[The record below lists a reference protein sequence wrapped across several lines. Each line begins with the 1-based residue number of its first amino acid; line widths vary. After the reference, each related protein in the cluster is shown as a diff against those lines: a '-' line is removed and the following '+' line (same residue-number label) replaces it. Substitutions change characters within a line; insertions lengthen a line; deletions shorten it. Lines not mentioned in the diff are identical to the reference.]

1 MINNLKKI
9 FTASL
14 ARQLIL
20 GIALVHAVL
29 MSIFVF
35 DLVGRQRE
43 FMIEQNTSQA
53 KGLAETLAANGISW
67 ILSNDVVGI
76 EEVIRSQSRFPGLDY
91 AMFLDMNG
99 KVLGY
104 TDREKVGL
112 YIKDSISQT
121 LLGNSSQTTLLINNP
136 SFIDVAAPV
145 MINDQQIGW
154 ARVGVNRH
162 EIVHSLALVT
172 NKGLIY
178 TMIAISIGIIFA
190 WLMAK
195 GLTSAVRQLSL
206 AIQQVIKGKRDVK
219 CIINRYD
226 EIGVL
231 SQDFNLMLSSIKDKE
246 KKVQQAHDALVE
258 SEMKFR
264 RLVDNLSGEYFL
276 YAYDCNGIFTYASE
290 SVTIILGYTS
300 EEFKIERNSFYTLHR
315 INEQARIYTAN
326 SLKGKVQP
334 SYEIEIY
341 HNNGDKVWLNISEVP
356 VFDEQGNVI
365 SVEGIAR
372 DISQQKNFE
381 KILVTKEQEQSEILN
396 NMLDG
401 VFNIDENG
409 LVLSCNP
416 AAEKIFGYQLTD
428 LKGKSFAMLFSAS
441 NLYSL
446 IPDNQPN
453 EERDVFDL
461 IGIQRQ
467 DKNEIF
473 VDINAEH
480 KDGTVFPVRL
490 SLAKLSIEKNG
501 HQRYVC
507 SCSDRTEQ
515 KYQEEQLRRSQKMD
529 ALGKLTGGIAHDF
542 NNMLGVISGYSELM
556 LMKAKDDPKLIK
568 YIGEIRHAGERG
580 KKLTQKLLAFSRRKE
595 MQSECVDL
603 NAILNDNY
611 HMLAKSLTSK
621 VELKYKLDEKL
632 WNVWFDKGDMEDVL
646 INLCINSM
654 HAMPDGGIL
663 TIRTENVLMSED
675 QAKSHNLKSGN
686 YVHLSVTDT
695 GIGMDEQT
703 RNQIFDPFFTTKD
716 DIGTGLGLSQV
727 YGFVQ
732 STGGGINVYSEPGHG
747 SSFSIY
753 FPCFIGEAAEKKQDS
768 EMPSKFIKGQ
778 GELILL
784 VDDEPS
790 LLLLGEEI
798 LTFHGYRVITAES
811 AKIALNIL
819 ESKKN
824 KNEKISLMISDVIM
838 PEMDGYQLSKIVSEQ
853 YPGVKLQL
861 SSGFNDERHLKYLD
875 DSLHETS
882 LHKTMLSKPY
892 TADELLKRVEILL
905 K

>member
-1 MINNLKKI
+1 
-9 FTASL
+9 
-14 ARQLIL
+14 
-20 GIALVHAVL
+20 
-29 MSIFVF
+29 
-35 DLVGRQRE
+35 
-43 FMIEQNTSQA
+43 
-53 KGLAETLAANGISW
+53 
-67 ILSNDVVGI
+67 
-76 EEVIRSQSRFPGLDY
+76 
-91 AMFLDMNG
+91 
-99 KVLGY
+99 
-104 TDREKVGL
+104 
-112 YIKDSISQT
+112 
-121 LLGNSSQTTLLINNP
+121 
-136 SFIDVAAPV
+136 
-145 MINDQQIGW
+145 
-154 ARVGVNRH
+154 
-162 EIVHSLALVT
+162 
-172 NKGLIY
+172 
-178 TMIAISIGIIFA
+178 
-190 WLMAK
+190 
-195 GLTSAVRQLSL
+195 
-206 AIQQVIKGKRDVK
+206 
-219 CIINRYD
+219 
-226 EIGVL
+226 
-231 SQDFNLMLSSIKDKE
+231 
-246 KKVQQAHDALVE
+246 
-258 SEMKFR
+258 
-264 RLVDNLSGEYFL
+264 
-276 YAYDCNGIFTYASE
+276 
-290 SVTIILGYTS
+290 
-300 EEFKIERNSFYTLHR
+300 
-315 INEQARIYTAN
+315 
-326 SLKGKVQP
+326 
-334 SYEIEIY
+334 
-341 HNNGDKVWLNISEVP
+341 
-356 VFDEQGNVI
+356 
-365 SVEGIAR
+365 
-372 DISQQKNFE
+372 
-381 KILVTKEQEQSEILN
+381 
-396 NMLDG
+396 
-401 VFNIDENG
+401 
-409 LVLSCNP
+409 
-416 AAEKIFGYQLTD
+416 
-428 LKGKSFAMLFSAS
+428 
-441 NLYSL
+441 
-446 IPDNQPN
+446 
-453 EERDVFDL
+453 
-461 IGIQRQ
+461 
-467 DKNEIF
+467 
-473 VDINAEH
+473 
-480 KDGTVFPVRL
+480 
-490 SLAKLSIEKNG
+490 
-501 HQRYVC
+501 
-507 SCSDRTEQ
+507 
-515 KYQEEQLRRSQKMD
+515 MD

-675 QAKSHNLKSGN
+675 LAKSHNLKSGN

-753 FPCFIGEAAEKKQDS
+753 FPCFIGEASEKKQDS

-811 AKIALNIL
+811 VKIALNIL

-892 TADELLKRVEILL
+892 TADELLKRVETLL